1 MNTSD
6 NVVSD
11 SAISSEEAPAHVKQY
26 KTTWYSKLKEDP
38 EALAIYKEKVR
49 LRNETRAN
57 AIKELEEIGVVIDTA
72 KKVTPYKK
80 IDPEI
85 KKQYNMRYYSTHREQ
100 IIKYVGEYV
109 RNEYAKESSTFVD
122 NNRKLL
128 RKRYHEV
135 VKNSP
140 EQMERQRIRARQCML
155 RKRGQLKLEKTQ
167 NNLVTT
173 DSEASSV

>member
-1 MNTSD
+1 MNTTD
-6 NVVSD
+6 NIVND
-11 SAISSEEAPAHVKQY
+11 SAISSEEAPAHVKQC
-26 KTTWYSKLKEDP
+26 KTTRYSKLKEDP
-38 EALAIYKEKVR
+38 EAFAIYKEKIK
-49 LRNETRAN
+49 LRNEARAN
-57 AIKELEEIGVVIDTA
+57 AIKGLEEIGVVIDTT
-72 KKVTPYKK
+72 KKVTPQKK

-100 IIKYVGEYV
+100 VIKYVGEYV
-109 RNEYAKESSTFVD
+109 RNEYAKESSAFVD

-155 RKRGQLKLEKTQ
+155 RKKEQLKLEKAQ
-167 NNLVTT
+167 NTLVAT

>member
-1 MNTSD
+1 MTTID
-6 NVVSD
+6 NIVND
-11 SAISSEEAPAHVKQY
+11 SAISSEGAPAHVKQC

-38 EALAIYKEKVR
+38 EVFAIYKEKVR

-57 AIKELEEIGVVIDTA
+57 AIKELEEIGVVIDTV
-72 KKVTPYKK
+72 KKVTPHKK

-100 IIKYVGEYV
+100 VIKYVDEYV

-140 EQMERQRIRARQCML
+140 EQMERQRIRARQCRL
-155 RKRGQLKLEKTQ
+155 RKREHSKQKKAKNT
-167 NNLVTT
+167 LVTT
-173 DSEASSV
+173 DS